1 MIRAVLRRWLKVA
14 DPTAL
19 TARETL
25 QRSLAYG
32 RRVEEVARSELWVFA
47 WEQEPRPGAV
57 LERLAG
63 ETNLLQNPN
72 KHRIEIV
79 VGEERVRPR
88 GNVWVLVSSPGAGRD
103 LADTLRRHRLL
114 PGEVPRTAWAQLW
127 ELTLEE
133 GEEERARLAEEIAVV
148 RGRKQGLLANP
159 HVEDARVFVS
169 PPTASD
175 VAEAL
180 FLERR

>member
-1 MIRAVLRRWLKVA
+1 MIHAVVRRWLKVA

-25 QRSLAYG
+25 QRPLAYG
-32 RRVEEVARSELWVFA
+32 RGVEDVARSELWVFV
-47 WEQEPRPGAV
+47 WEQEPAPREV
-57 LERLAG
+57 LDRLAG

-72 KHRIEIV
+72 KHRIEIA

-88 GNVWVLVSSPGAGRD
+88 GNTWVLVSSPGAGKD
-103 LADTLRRHRLL
+103 LADTLTRHRLVK
-114 PGEVPRTAWAQLW
+114 GEVPRTGRGQLW
-127 ELTLEE
+127 ELTLGGEE
-133 GEEERARLAEEIAVV
+133 GERRRLAEEIAVV
-148 RGRKQGLLANP
+148 QGRKQGLLANP
-159 HVEDARVFVS
+159 HVEDARVFES

-175 VAEAL
+175 MADAL